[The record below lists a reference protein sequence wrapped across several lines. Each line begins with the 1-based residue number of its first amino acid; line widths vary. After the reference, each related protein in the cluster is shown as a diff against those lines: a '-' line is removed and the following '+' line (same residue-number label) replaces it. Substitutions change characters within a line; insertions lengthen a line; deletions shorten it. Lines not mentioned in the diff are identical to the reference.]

1 MSAQEIGKPTV
12 RLARMGE
19 RCAGALQ
26 DPVFHFVDALP
37 AGRTGKADRAAAR
50 MSLNVPCLRRIYS
63 RSTGDERGMT
73 RSSHLPTPRTISL
86 TIVAMLAF
94 AANSVLCRLALAQ
107 GSIDPASFTLVRV
120 GSGVVTLWLI
130 LAFTGRAS
138 LMYGSWRAAFALFAY
153 AAAFSFA
160 YITLS
165 AGAGSLLLFGAV
177 QATMVTTGLV
187 RGERLTAP
195 QWFGFAVALVGL
207 AVLLIPGAAAPPIG
221 GALLMLAAG
230 IAWGAYSL
238 LGRGAVDPL
247 AATAGNF
254 LRALPMA
261 AILLGLAAMFGTK
274 LDDQSGLVYAI
285 MSGAV
290 ASGLGYT
297 IWYAALPGLSQ
308 AQGAS
313 VQLSVPAITAL
324 AGTIALGEA
333 ITFRLSLSS
342 VAILGGI
349 ALVIASRPR
358 AP

>member
-1 MSAQEIGKPTV
+1 
-12 RLARMGE
+12 
-19 RCAGALQ
+19 
-26 DPVFHFVDALP
+26 
-37 AGRTGKADRAAAR
+37 
-50 MSLNVPCLRRIYS
+50 
-63 RSTGDERGMT
+63 MT
-73 RSSHLPTPRTISL
+73 RSSYLPTPRTISL
-86 TIVAMLAF
+86 TIIAMLAF

-107 GSIDPASFTLVRV
+107 GSIDPASFTSVRV

-138 LMYGSWRAAFALFAY
+138 VMHGSWRAAFALFAY

-165 AGAGSLLLFGAV
+165 AGAGALVLFGAV
-177 QATMVTTGLV
+177 QATMVTKGLV

-195 QWFGFAVALVGL
+195 QWFGFIVALVGL
-207 AVLLIPGAAAPPIG
+207 AVLLMPGAAAPPIG

-274 LDDQSGLVYAI
+274 LDQSGLVYAI

-297 IWYAALPGLSQ
+297 IWYAALPGLSP

-313 VQLSVPAITAL
+313 VQLSVPVITAL

-333 ITFRLSLSS
+333 ITIRLSLSS
-342 VAILGGI
+342 VAIVSGI
-349 ALVIASRPR
+349 ALVVASREHR
-358 AP
+358 SQTVQLIRRSGKRSI

>member
-1 MSAQEIGKPTV
+1 
-12 RLARMGE
+12 
-19 RCAGALQ
+19 
-26 DPVFHFVDALP
+26 
-37 AGRTGKADRAAAR
+37 
-50 MSLNVPCLRRIYS
+50 MSLNVPCLRPINS
-63 RSTGDERGMT
+63 RCTGDERGMT
-73 RSSHLPTPRTISL
+73 RSSHLPTSRTISL

-107 GSIDPASFTLVRV
+107 GSIDPTSFTLVRV

-177 QATMVTTGLV
+177 QATMVTTSLV

-274 LDDQSGLVYAI
+274 LDQSGLVYAI

>member
-1 MSAQEIGKPTV
+1 
-12 RLARMGE
+12 
-19 RCAGALQ
+19 
-26 DPVFHFVDALP
+26 
-37 AGRTGKADRAAAR
+37 
-50 MSLNVPCLRRIYS
+50 
-63 RSTGDERGMT
+63 MT
-73 RSSHLPTPRTISL
+73 RSSHLPTPRTIGL

-94 AANSVLCRLALAQ
+94 AANSVLCRIALAH
-107 GSIDPASFTLVRV
+107 GSIDPASFTSVRV

-138 LMYGSWRAAFALFAY
+138 VMHGSWRAAFALFVY
-153 AAAFSFA
+153 AAAFSLA

-165 AGAGSLLLFGAV
+165 AGAGALLLFGAV

-187 RGERLTAP
+187 RGERLTAS
-195 QWFGFAVALVGL
+195 QWFGFVVALVGL
-207 AVLLIPGAAAPPIG
+207 AALLTPGAAAPPIR
-221 GALLMLAAG
+221 GALPMLTAG

-261 AILLGLAAMFGTK
+261 VILLGLAAMFGTK
-274 LDDQSGLVYAI
+274 LDQSGLVYAI

-297 IWYAALPGLSQ
+297 IWYAALPGLSP

-313 VQLSVPAITAL
+313 VQLSVPVITAL
-324 AGTIALGEA
+324 IGTITLGEA
-333 ITFRLSLSS
+333 ITVRLTLSS

-349 ALVIASRPR
+349 ALVMASRKRLP
-358 AP
+358 

>member
-1 MSAQEIGKPTV
+1 
-12 RLARMGE
+12 
-19 RCAGALQ
+19 
-26 DPVFHFVDALP
+26 
-37 AGRTGKADRAAAR
+37 
-50 MSLNVPCLRRIYS
+50 
-63 RSTGDERGMT
+63 MT
-73 RSSHLPTPRTISL
+73 RSSYLPTPRTISL
-86 TIVAMLAF
+86 TIIAMLAF

-107 GSIDPASFTLVRV
+107 GSIDPASFTSVRV

-138 LMYGSWRAAFALFAY
+138 VVHGSWRAAFALFAY

-165 AGAGSLLLFGAV
+165 AGAGALFLFGAV
-177 QATMVTTGLV
+177 QATMVTKGLV

-195 QWFGFAVALVGL
+195 QWFGFIVALVGL
-207 AVLLIPGAAAPPIG
+207 AVLLMPGAAAPPIG

-274 LDDQSGLVYAI
+274 LDQSGLVYAI

-297 IWYAALPGLSQ
+297 IWYAALPGLSP

-313 VQLSVPAITAL
+313 VQLSVPVITAL

-333 ITFRLSLSS
+333 ITIRLSLSS
-342 VAILGGI
+342 VAIVSGI
-349 ALVIASRPR
+349 ALVVASREHR
-358 AP
+358 SQTVQLIRRSGKRSI

>member
-1 MSAQEIGKPTV
+1 MSAQEIGKLTV

-19 RCAGALQ
+19 RSAGALQ

-50 MSLNVPCLRRIYS
+50 MSLNVPCLRRINS
-63 RSTGDERGMT
+63 RCTGDERGMT

-107 GSIDPASFTLVRV
+107 GSIDPTSFTLVRV
-120 GSGVVTLWLI
+120 GSSVVTLWLI

-177 QATMVTTGLV
+177 QATMVTIGLV

-274 LDDQSGLVYAI
+274 LDQSGLVYAI